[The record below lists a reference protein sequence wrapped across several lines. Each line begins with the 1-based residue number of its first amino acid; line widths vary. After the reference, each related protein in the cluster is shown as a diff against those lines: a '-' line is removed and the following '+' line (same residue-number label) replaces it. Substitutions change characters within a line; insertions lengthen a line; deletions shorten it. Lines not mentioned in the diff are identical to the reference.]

1 MKYMFMAGVSG
12 VSVLMISALLVL
24 SVRDDMRQD
33 TREVAAAAQS
43 ATVQVARN

>member
-1 MKYMFMAGVSG
+1 MKIMFMAGVSG

-33 TREVAAAAQS
+33 AREMAAVTHD

>member
-33 TREVAAAAQS
+33 AREVAAAAQS

>member
-24 SVRDDMRQD
+24 SVRDEMRQD
-33 TREVAAAAQS
+33 TLEAATSAHG
-43 ATVQVARN
+43 ATVQVAHS

>member
-24 SVRDDMRQD
+24 SVRDEMRQD
-33 TREVAAAAQS
+33 TREAAAS
-43 ATVQVARN
+43 APNAIVQVAHS

>member
-33 TREVAAAAQS
+33 AQQMAAVAHG
-43 ATVQVARN
+43 ATVQVASN

>member
-24 SVRDDMRQD
+24 SVRDEMRQD
-33 TREVAAAAQS
+33 TREAAAGQNGLV
-43 ATVQVARN
+43 VQVARN